1 MIYKE
6 RLVTINQRIIE
17 LRHTEKL
24 TQPVFAEK
32 ISISKGYIAT
42 LELGKKPVNDRII
55 KLICSTF
62 KVNEDWLRE
71 GREPMY
77 LKGHEEKVED
87 AISIFKR
94 LNPFFQDYFIS
105 EMQRIYDY
113 EKERKGP
120 DAGGPA
126 VP

>member
-6 RLVTINQRIIE
+6 RLMTIHKRIIL

-32 ISISKGYIAT
+32 ISISKGYIAA
-42 LELGKKPVNDRII
+42 LELGKKPVNDRIV

-62 KVNEDWLRE
+62 RVNEDWLRN
-71 GREPMY
+71 GAEPMY

-87 AISIFKR
+87 AMSLFRR
-94 LNPFFQDYFIS
+94 LNSFFQDYFIS
-105 EMQRIYDY
+105 EMQKIYEY
-113 EKERKGP
+113 ERERK
-120 DAGGPA
+120 
-126 VP
+126 